1 MHVLRKYNIRLH
13 GCAQFTRIMEPVRA
27 CPICPKCGS
36 KRFVKLPGNG
46 VRVKCSSC
54 DKIIEI

>member
-1 MHVLRKYNIRLH
+1 
-13 GCAQFTRIMEPVRA
+13 MEPARA

-36 KRFVKLPGNG
+36 KRFIRLAGEKVI
-46 VRVKCSSC
+46 VKCRSC

>member
-1 MHVLRKYNIRLH
+1 
-13 GCAQFTRIMEPVRA
+13 MEPARS

-36 KRFVKLPGNG
+36 KRFIRLLIENVT
-46 VRVKCSSC
+46 VKCLSC

>member
-1 MHVLRKYNIRLH
+1 MKPI
-13 GCAQFTRIMEPVRA
+13 RA

-36 KRFVKLPGNG
+36 KRFIRLAGEKVT
-46 VRVKCSSC
+46 VKCRLC